1 MMQKRN
7 LYSFLIAKGE
17 SREQLTC
24 QDILSVKVSNQE
36 GEKQY
41 IVVPPRSSRTIY
53 RYIYRNS
60 SKQYSMNLKTCL
72 QLAKA
77 LNELSKFD
85 KWNPSTKY
93 MYRRI
98 SVLQYYTR
106 TDYQVLFSSPN
117 LWY

>member
-17 SREQLTC
+17 SREQLTY

-53 RYIYRNS
+53 RYIYGNS
-60 SKQYSMNLKTCL
+60 
-72 QLAKA
+72 
-77 LNELSKFD
+77 
-85 KWNPSTKY
+85 
-93 MYRRI
+93 
-98 SVLQYYTR
+98 
-106 TDYQVLFSSPN
+106 
-117 LWY
+117 

>member
-7 LYSFLIAKGE
+7 LYSCLIDKGK
-17 SREQLTC
+17 SREQLPY
-24 QDILSVKVSNQE
+24 QDILSVKVSNQKRRKTVHSITSKKFKNNLQIYLQKFLE
-36 GEKQY
+36 A
-41 IVVPPRSSRTIY
+41 VPCEFKDMST
-53 RYIYRNS
+53 
-60 SKQYSMNLKTCL
+60 
-72 QLAKA
+72 LAKA

-85 KWNPSTKY
+85 KLNPSTKN

-98 SVLQYYTR
+98 SVLQYHTR